1 MTPTHPEAHHEH
13 VTPAQQNTTTP
24 TPLTGLAALLRRVDR
39 LAAGRRQ
46 RDLRAPLDL
55 MTHKVTQG
63 FRAIRWIL
71 TAEIVV
77 GLAALAIAFANLAQ
91 GHPDNAAVWMRGV
104 VVLGLTLG
112 LGYFALRAGQGWFWG
127 YQRLRLFSRIFPVV
141 TLVIA
146 AIPGLYPFWMVL
158 EQIVFSL
165 LMIGIGD
172 IATSD
177 SMRAA
182 FAKATLMRDE
192 PRFT

>member
-1 MTPTHPEAHHEH
+1 MTTE
-13 VTPAQQNTTTP
+13 
-24 TPLTGLAALLRRVDR
+24 LTGIPALLRRVDR

-46 RDLRAPLDL
+46 RDLHAPADL
-55 MTHKVTQG
+55 VAGPKVQNG

-77 GLAALAIAFANLAQ
+77 GLAALVIAVVNLLN
-91 GHPDNAAVWMRGV
+91 GTPDNLAVWMRGL

-112 LGYFALRAGQGWFWG
+112 LGYFALRAGQGWYWS
-127 YQRLRLFSRIFPVV
+127 YSRLRLFSRIFPTV

-146 AIPGLYPFWMVL
+146 AIPGLYPFWMVI

-177 SMRAA
+177 AMRTA
-182 FAKATLMRDE
+182 FAKDTLRRSE
-192 PRFT
+192 PFAP

>member
-1 MTPTHPEAHHEH
+1 VSSSDPSTA
-13 VTPAQQNTTTP
+13 NTAAE
-24 TPLTGLAALLRRVDR
+24 LKGLPALLRRVGR

-46 RDLRAPLDL
+46 RDLRAPAQI
-55 MTHKVTQG
+55 MTHKVVQG

-71 TAEIVV
+71 TAEIIV
-77 GLAALAIAFANLAQ
+77 GLVALGISFVNLAQ
-91 GHPDNAAVWMRGV
+91 GHPDNLAVWMRGV

-112 LGYFALRAGQGWFWG
+112 LGYFALRAGEGWFWG

-141 TLVIA
+141 KLVIA

-177 SMRAA
+177 AMRTA
-182 FAKATLMRDE
+182 FAKSTLVRDE
-192 PRFT
+192 PRFA

>member
-1 MTPTHPEAHHEH
+1 MSVFSDA
-13 VTPAQQNTTTP
+13 
-24 TPLTGLAALLRRVDR
+24 LRRVDR

-46 RDLRAPLDL
+46 RDLRAPSDL
-55 MTHKVTQG
+55 VSDPKVQNG

-71 TAEIVV
+71 TAEILV
-77 GLAALAIAFANLAQ
+77 GVAALVIALVNLVN
-91 GHPDNAAVWMRGV
+91 GTPDNLAVWMRGL

-112 LGYFALRAGQGWFWG
+112 LGYFALRAGQSWFWA
-127 YQRLRLFSRIFPVV
+127 YSRLRLFSRIFPTV

-146 AIPGLYPFWMVL
+146 AIPGLYPFWMVI

-177 SMRAA
+177 AMRTA
-182 FAKATLMRDE
+182 FAKKTLVKDV
-192 PRFT
+192 PDGA

>member
-1 MTPTHPEAHHEH
+1 MSSSDPSNTPSNSTATAT
-13 VTPAQQNTTTP
+13 TPAD
-24 TPLTGLAALLRRVDR
+24 LKGLPAVLRRVDR
-39 LAAGRRQ
+39 LAAGRRR
-46 RDLRAPLDL
+46 RDLRAPAEL

-77 GLAALAIAFANLAQ
+77 GLVALAVAGTNLAQ
-91 GHPDNAAVWMRGV
+91 GHPDNLAVWMRGV

-112 LGYFALRAGQGWFWG
+112 LGYFALRAGEGWFWG

-177 SMRAA
+177 AMRTA
-182 FAKATLMRDE
+182 FAKSTLVRDE
-192 PRFT
+192 PRFA